1 MSLKDR
7 TTQWCE
13 SKILSVLS
21 KHKKVITEMALSWNV
36 LQGVRSINEQHNLDI
51 AIANLLSN
59 RQIIREKDCNNFTIY
74 KLAA

>member
-21 KHKKVITEMALSWNV
+21 KRKKVITNMALSWNV
-36 LQGVRSINEQHNLDI
+36 LEGVRSINEQHNLDI
-51 AIANLLSN
+51 AIANLLSK
-59 RQIIREKDCNNFTIY
+59 RQITKEKDPNNFTIY
-74 KLAA
+74 KLVA